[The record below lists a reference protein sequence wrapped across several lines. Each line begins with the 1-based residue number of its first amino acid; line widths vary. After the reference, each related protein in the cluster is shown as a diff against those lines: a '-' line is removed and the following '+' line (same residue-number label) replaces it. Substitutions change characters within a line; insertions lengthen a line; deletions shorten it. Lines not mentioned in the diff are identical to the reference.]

1 MGYYL
6 VRYMPK
12 PGEDF
17 PGTWP
22 FHPALIVQCNEN
34 PVGVD
39 ASIFNNVV
47 TDPFERALVLT
58 TGIIIEYEE
67 AARGVYDTKTGVFN
81 SEIMRPGYIRKAWRA
96 KRGKW
101 FHTAVQRG
109 HRLKVKE

>member
-1 MGYYL
+1 VIVGYYF

-34 PVGVD
+34 PIGVD
-39 ASIFNNVV
+39 ASTFNGTV

-67 AARGVYDTKTGVFN
+67 ASRGIY
-81 SEIMRPGYIRKAWRA
+81 SEEALRGGYIRKAWRA

>member
-1 MGYYL
+1 MAYYF

-12 PGEDF
+12 PGEVF
-17 PGTWP
+17 PGTGP
-22 FHPALIVQCNEN
+22 YHPALIARCTEN

-39 ASIFNNVV
+39 ARRFDDLVP
-47 TDPFERALVLT
+47 DPFERALVLT

-67 AARGVYDTKTGVFN
+67 PSRGIY
-81 SEIMRPGYIRKAWRA
+81 SEEALRGGYIRKAWRS
-96 KRGKW
+96 KKGKW